1 MSSMVKRI
9 ARRGRARVARP
20 RGFHR
25 AGART
30 RKQTD
35 TALLDWR
42 AAWKDWV
49 EAAVKEWSEA
59 IAEGRPARAPGYRPV
74 RRARL

>member
-30 RKQTD
+30 RKQIGD
-35 TALLDWR
+35 AFLEWR
-42 AAWKDWV
+42 AAWQ
-49 EAAVKEWSEA
+49 EWSEA
-59 IAEGRPARAPGYRPV
+59 AMKGRPARAPGYRPA
-74 RRARL
+74 RGARL